1 MGMASDSAAGSAR
14 RASTW
19 VAAAGSLAAALILAA
34 LIPAAAGLAPAAA
47 AAAAGEAPPSGAAP
61 TAAGQAADTLS
72 AAVYA
77 ALIDQHYNTGAPGP
91 LLILGES
98 VNRPDDAVIDEH
110 FRLRL
115 QAALDPL
122 SAETVAAF
130 EQLQEVRAAVPS
142 EVPSH
147 RAVQILARTVRD
159 SLFSVCPGGWPRF
172 ANKYPGARGYVT
184 LSPVAF
190 DPDKSEALVYTEE
203 YCGFG
208 CSQGTYAYL
217 KRIGS
222 RWKVMKKLTAW
233 VS

>member
-1 MGMASDSAAGSAR
+1 MGIASDSAAGFAR
-14 RASTW
+14 CASIRA
-19 VAAAGSLAAALILAA
+19 AAAGYLAAALILAA
-34 LIPAAAGLAPAAA
+34 LILAAAGLAPAAA
-47 AAAAGEAPPSGAAP
+47 AAADEASPSGVAR
-61 TAAGQAADTLS
+61 TAASQVADTLS

-77 ALIDQHYNTGAPGP
+77 ALIDQHYDTGAPGP
-91 LLILGES
+91 LLVLGES
-98 VNRPDDAVIDEH
+98 VNRPDDVVLDEH

-130 EQLQEVRAAVPS
+130 EQLQEVTAATPPA
-142 EVPSH
+142 VPSH
-147 RAVQILARTVRD
+147 RPVEILVRTVRD

-172 ANKYPGARGYVT
+172 ANKYPSARGYVT

-190 DPDKSEALVYTEE
+190 DPDRSEALVYTEE

-217 KRIGS
+217 KRIGG